1 MQKSTLVAP
10 MLVAGVL
17 TALFWIL
24 SSGWSLRVTFVPGMI
39 TAAVLYLYVRRRR
52 LWSERLNELYLLGL
66 ACQLL
71 HFAEEY
77 LTHFDQRFPVLFG
90 GEPYPRDIF
99 VVFNLFS
106 YAVFIIGWLGVK
118 RGIQPLFI
126 PALFF
131 VTYRM
136 IGNAIMHVV
145 FCIMVGGY
153 FPGIYTS
160 LLYWVLGPLTL
171 REILHSTRL
180 YPSTERTKTRA
191 ARAFDD

>member
-1 MQKSTLVAP
+1 MVVKCLMQRSTVIGP

-17 TALFWIL
+17 TVLFWVF

-39 TAAVLYLYVRRRR
+39 AAACLYLSLRGRK
-52 LWSERLNELYLLGL
+52 LSSERLNELYLLGI

-77 LTHFDQRFPVLFG
+77 LTRFDERFPVLFG

-99 VVFNLFS
+99 VMFNLLS
-106 YAVFIIGWLGVK
+106 YAVFIVGWLGLK

-131 VTYRM
+131 VTYGM

-160 LLYWVLGPLTL
+160 LLYWLLGPLTL
-171 REILHSTRL
+171 REILRS
-180 YPSTERTKTRA
+180 A
-191 ARAFDD
+191 